1 MCTNCTVKV
10 NEEMKEST
18 KPPEVELT
26 TVSPKP
32 VRTRA
37 TTVKPLEK
45 PLVDDLSDL
54 TTDLK
59 EEEVVD
65 EDEASGE

>member
-10 NEEMKEST
+10 SEKMKEST
-18 KPPEVELT
+18 KLPEVELA
-26 TVSPKP
+26 TVTPKP

-37 TTVKPLEK
+37 TVKPLEK

-65 EDEASGE
+65 EDEAAE